1 MMKLG
6 QALEAC
12 KAGLKIARKS
22 WNGKDQ
28 FVYWSPPIR
37 ITVEQVPNPVL
48 RAWLEHHKGVGDEVE
63 FWGHVDFKPTNNK
76 IQCGWLA
83 TQSDMQADDWEI
95 VA

>member
-6 QALEAC
+6 QALDAC

-28 FVYWSPPIR
+28 FVYFQPCSIMERDKARNLPLHRWMTEKSIDT
-37 ITVEQVPNPVL
+37 I
-48 RAWLEHHKGVGDEVE
+48 KIC
-63 FWGHVDFKPTNNK
+63 GHFDIKTTNGT

-95 VA
+95 VE